1 MVITNDG
8 KQNTEKYL
16 NLLKIIKKQGYRL
29 ICQTS
34 IYIYIYIQV
43 KAITVEFY
51 LQNDNILKEFKY

>member
-34 IYIYIYIQV
+34 IYIYTQV
-43 KAITVEFY
+43 KTITVEFY

>member
-16 NLLKIIKKQGYRL
+16 NILKIIKKQGYRL

-34 IYIYIYIQV
+34 IYIYTSQSHHCG
-43 KAITVEFY
+43 
-51 LQNDNILKEFKY
+51 ILSTEW

>member
-16 NLLKIIKKQGYRL
+16 NLLKIIKKQGDRL
-29 ICQTS
+29 ICQIS
-34 IYIYIYIQV
+34 ICIQV

-51 LQNDNILKEFKY
+51 L

>member
-16 NLLKIIKKQGYRL
+16 NILKIIKKQGYRL

-34 IYIYIYIQV
+34 IYIYKSKPSLWNSIYRMIIYSRNLNT
-43 KAITVEFY
+43 K
-51 LQNDNILKEFKY
+51 

>member
-16 NLLKIIKKQGYRL
+16 NILKIIKKQGYRL

-34 IYIYIYIQV
+34 IYIYIQV